1 VFYQE
6 GERVN
11 ALLAV
16 MKKAFGELDLGLQG
30 ALSMTES
37 MQTLFNEIFLDREC
51 GSARNINPR
60 RWIIGG
66 VGCLLD
72 VVE

>member
-30 ALSMTES
+30 ALSTTES
-37 MQTLFNEIFLDREC
+37 MQTAPH
-51 GSARNINPR
+51 SQARQPR
-60 RWIIGG
+60 CIS
-66 VGCLLD
+66 V
-72 VVE
+72 

>member
-1 VFYQE
+1 VDISERLEDDRTPPQHVFYQE

-37 MQTLFNEIFLDREC
+37 MQTAPTLRLASLCI
-51 GSARNINPR
+51 S
-60 RWIIGG
+60 
-66 VGCLLD
+66 V
-72 VVE
+72 

>member
-30 ALSMTES
+30 ALSMTKS
-37 MQTLFNEIFLDREC
+37 MQTLFNEIFLDRDC
-51 GSARNINPR
+51 GSGRNITR
-60 RWIIGG
+60 A
-66 VGCLLD
+66 VGPSAA
-72 VVE
+72 